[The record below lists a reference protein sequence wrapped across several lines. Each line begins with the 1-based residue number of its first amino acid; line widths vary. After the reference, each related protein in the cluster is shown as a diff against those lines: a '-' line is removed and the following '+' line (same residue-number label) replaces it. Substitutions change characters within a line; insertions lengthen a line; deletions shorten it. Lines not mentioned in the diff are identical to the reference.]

1 MTINLNRRRFVQGAV
16 ALSAATSTGANISA
30 VATTAAHL
38 AAGKLEL
45 SVRPNG
51 RAPALLRPSP
61 YKPLI

>member
-16 ALSAATSTGANISA
+16 ALSATSTGTSLSA
-30 VATTAAHL
+30 LAITASQQV
-38 AAGKLEL
+38 AGKLEL